1 MIERFLTVSL
11 LDALADSPVVLL
23 TGARQSGK
31 TTLVQEIAAQR
42 HQAQYI
48 SLDDATFLSAAMSDP
63 AGFLSGLGGP
73 AIIDEVQHAPKLF
86 PAIKAMVD
94 RNRVPGRFLLTG
106 SANVLLLPRLSESLA
121 GRMEILTL
129 WPLAQAEIASGDRRY
144 IDRLF
149 NPDTRF
155 EVPLSS
161 TREDLAER
169 IVSGGFPE
177 PLGRTSAARRRAWF
191 GSYLTT
197 ILQRDVRD
205 IANIEGLTDLP
216 RLLALLATRVSSLLN
231 LADISRG
238 IGLSYTTLNS
248 IHHSPAGHVLGA
260 CPPSVVGQPWQQ
272 GNQVR

>member
-238 IGLSYTTLNS
+238 IWL
-248 IHHSPAGHVLGA
+248 
-260 CPPSVVGQPWQQ
+260 
-272 GNQVR
+272 